1 MTPPSTHPIKR
12 ACYSFIDLG
21 RMKKLHNVLQAPTQ
35 WVARCSITHWEN
47 VGAIFTHRN
56 SPPAFCN
63 FLLRNSWVDAIIPQT
78 ARKLLSPKTLLAT
91 CIWDIWGPQNTTL
104 LTFDGERTVSLH
116 WIKQALRPNKASFP
130 FNKSTR
136 STTGGMVVLLPGYA
150 RGNNWEREKD
160 DGNWRG
166 NIKEKEGRKGR

>member
-78 ARKLLSPKTLLAT
+78 ARKLISPEALLAT

-104 LTFDGERTVSLH
+104 LTFDGERTVPLY
-116 WIKQALRPNKASFP
+116 WIKQALRPNKASF
-130 FNKSTR
+130 S
-136 STTGGMVVLLPGYA
+136 LLIQYA
-150 RGNNWEREKD
+150 RLDRAEPGLEP
-160 DGNWRG
+160 
-166 NIKEKEGRKGR
+166 GRWIFQPDHLTWGALV